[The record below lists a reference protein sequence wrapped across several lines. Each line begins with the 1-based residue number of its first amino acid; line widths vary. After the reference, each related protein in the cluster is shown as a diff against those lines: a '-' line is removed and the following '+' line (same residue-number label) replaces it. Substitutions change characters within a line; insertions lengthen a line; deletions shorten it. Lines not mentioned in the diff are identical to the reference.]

1 MYSLRIKAASPVR
14 PHSPFALISG
24 TKVGQD
30 FLSNVYGVVVVDVVD
45 FVDVV
50 VVVVDDEVVVA
61 LDCFDLSQQTFFSF
75 SLQM

>member
-30 FLSNVYGVVVVDVVD
+30 FLSNVYGVVVVV
-45 FVDVV
+45 VDVV
-50 VVVVDDEVVVA
+50 VGGGCRRRRGRRHRRGKV
-61 LDCFDLSQQTFFSF
+61 C
-75 SLQM
+75 